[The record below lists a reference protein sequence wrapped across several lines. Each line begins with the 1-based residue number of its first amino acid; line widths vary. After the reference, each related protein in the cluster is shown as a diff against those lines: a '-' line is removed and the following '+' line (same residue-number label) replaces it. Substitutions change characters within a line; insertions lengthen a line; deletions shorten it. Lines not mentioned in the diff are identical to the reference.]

1 MSQQAEIDAA
11 EFERR
16 ITNEPGT
23 VVLDV
28 RSREEFGDWS
38 VDAPE
43 AVVVSLPEAEVEV
56 DPANGSID
64 GIDGEA
70 TINVLCGAGNASR
83 RVTERLL
90 AAGRDAVNVEGG
102 MIAWS
107 RLLICEELPV
117 DGPFTVLQFRR
128 EARGCLSY
136 MVECGGEALVVDPS
150 PDPSPYLD
158 EADRRGWKIVTCFDT
173 HVHADHVSGAESL
186 AAESGARILMPKL
199 AVERGLDRPEVKLVE
214 DGDTIELGG
223 ETVEIVALPGHTTE
237 MTGLAVEE
245 ALICGDSLFADSI
258 ARPDLQHAEPDAARA
273 AANELYLTLTSRIL
287 SRGDQTKIL
296 PGHYPGG
303 RLDGPVAPTLGEVK
317 ASVGELALGAEPFAD
332 WLLADLPDKPAN
344 FDTII
349 GVNLGSEPVPEDDL
363 GRLETGGNSCAAG

>member
-1 MSQQAEIDAA
+1 MNQTPEIDAA

-16 ITNEPGT
+16 ITSRAGT

-28 RSREEFGDWS
+28 RSREEF
-38 VDAPE
+38 DAWQVE
-43 AVVVSLPEAEVEV
+43 ASEAKVINLPEGEV
-56 DPANGSID
+56 DPANGVIGEID
-64 GIDGEA
+64 GAE
-70 TINVLCGAGNASR
+70 TINVICAAGNASG
-83 RVTERLL
+83 RVATKLIE
-90 AAGRDAVNVEGG
+90 AGRDAVNVRGG

-107 RLLICEELPV
+107 RLLIGEEIEV
-117 DGPFTVLQFRR
+117 EGPFTLIQFRR
-128 EARGCLSY
+128 ESRGCLSY

-150 PDPSPYLD
+150 PDPSPYVE
-158 EADRRGWKIVTCFDT
+158 EAARRGWRIVAIFDT
-173 HVHADHVSGAESL
+173 HVHADHVSGAREL
-186 AAESGARILMPKL
+186 AESTGARILMPKP
-199 AVERGLDRPEVKLVE
+199 AEARGLDRPEVELVE

-237 MTGLAVEE
+237 MTGLALEE

-258 ARPDLQHAEPDAARA
+258 ARPDLQHDEPDAARA
-273 AANELYLTLTSRIL
+273 AANDLYLTLTSRVL
-287 SRGDQTKIL
+287 SRDDQTRIL

-317 ASVGELALGAEPFAD
+317 ASVKQLALGPDPFAD
-332 WLLADLPDKPAN
+332 WLVADLPDKPAN

-349 GVNLGSEPVPEDDL
+349 GVNLGTEQVPRDDL